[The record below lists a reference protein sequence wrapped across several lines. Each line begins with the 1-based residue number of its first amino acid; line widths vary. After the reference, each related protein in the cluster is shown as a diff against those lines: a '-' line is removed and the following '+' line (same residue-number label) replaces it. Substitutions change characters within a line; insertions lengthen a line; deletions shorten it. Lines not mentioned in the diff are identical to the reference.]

1 MNIFSDFHS
10 RQKFFDLT
18 VWAFAEKAVSLWRKR
33 IHVPIISCLTFKHIS
48 FMNKKTSLP
57 INKTVSQRNTKHNE
71 LTNEPQEQSNTD
83 GKAKITP
90 MSKDPLMGI
99 F

>member
-1 MNIFSDFHS
+1 
-10 RQKFFDLT
+10 
-18 VWAFAEKAVSLWRKR
+18 
-33 IHVPIISCLTFKHIS
+33 
-48 FMNKKTSLP
+48 MNKKTSLP

>member
-1 MNIFSDFHS
+1 
-10 RQKFFDLT
+10 
-18 VWAFAEKAVSLWRKR
+18 
-33 IHVPIISCLTFKHIS
+33 
-48 FMNKKTSLP
+48 MNKKTSLTN
-57 INKTVSQRNTKHNE
+57 NKRVSQINTKHNE

-83 GKAKITP
+83 NGKATITP